1 MKIKPVLVPDH
12 DAADLRALMNHFA
25 TAAES
30 ATPAAQANRIRQ
42 QLTESAEQ
50 DVAEAAIAE
59 DSIRPNLVAA
69 LKQLGFK
76 GPFKLG
82 QLPKWMAEL
91 ELGLFGEDTSIMIS
105 GDDPEYDAWVAKG
118 YDYGYAY
125 GIETGYQTG
134 LSAREVLNNAKS
146 DIQNIKGMAESAASE
161 FKPGDRVQFTSPRG
175 AVEDGVVVK
184 DLYPGAVEVKFDSG
198 ETRGVYATSLKPLP
212 AAVAESIDPVAQLR
226 ADILRFSM

>member
-1 MKIKPVLVPDH
+1 MD
-12 DAADLRALMNHFA
+12 HFA
-25 TAAES
+25 TAAQS

-42 QLTESAEQ
+42 QLTESAEPG
-50 DVAEAAIAE
+50 VAEAAIAE
-59 DSIRPNLVAA
+59 DSIRPNLAAA

-134 LSAREVLNNAKS
+134 LSAQEVLNNAKS
-146 DIQNIKGMAESAASE
+146 DIQNIKG
-161 FKPGDRVQFTSPRG
+161 
-175 AVEDGVVVK
+175 
-184 DLYPGAVEVKFDSG
+184 
-198 ETRGVYATSLKPLP
+198 
-212 AAVAESIDPVAQLR
+212 VAESIDPIAQLR
-226 ADILRFSM
+226 ADIRRFSL

>member
-1 MKIKPVLVPDH
+1 MSLRPDH
-12 DAADLRALMNHFA
+12 DAAALRDLMNRFA
-25 TAAES
+25 QVPTA
-30 ATPAAQANRIRQ
+30 PARQ
-42 QLTESAEQ
+42 QLIESAQLSMLEAQLDELNPDTLKSYVKKAQDEYGSSPDEPKVKLPKNIHDKIVKHRTGIQTAKKKLAQ
-50 DVAEAAIAE
+50 DVQEAAITE
-59 DSIRPNLVAA
+59 DSIRPNLAAA

-146 DIQNIKGMAESAASE
+146 DIQNIKG
-161 FKPGDRVQFTSPRG
+161 
-175 AVEDGVVVK
+175 
-184 DLYPGAVEVKFDSG
+184 
-198 ETRGVYATSLKPLP
+198 
-212 AAVAESIDPVAQLR
+212 VAESIDPIAQLR
-226 ADILRFSM
+226 ADILRFAR

>member
-1 MKIKPVLVPDH
+1 MSLRPDH
-12 DAADLRALMNHFA
+12 DAAALRDLMNRFA
-25 TAAES
+25 QVPTA
-30 ATPAAQANRIRQ
+30 PARQ
-42 QLTESAEQ
+42 QLTESAQSSMSEAQLDELNPDTLKSYVKKAQDEYGSSPDEPKVKLPKNVHDKIVKHRTGIQTAKKKLAQ

-59 DSIRPNLVAA
+59 DSIRPNLAAA

-134 LSAREVLNNAKS
+134 LSAQEVLNNAKS
-146 DIQNIKGMAESAASE
+146 DIQNIKG
-161 FKPGDRVQFTSPRG
+161 
-175 AVEDGVVVK
+175 
-184 DLYPGAVEVKFDSG
+184 
-198 ETRGVYATSLKPLP
+198 
-212 AAVAESIDPVAQLR
+212 VAESIDPIAQLR
-226 ADILRFSM
+226 ADIRRFSL